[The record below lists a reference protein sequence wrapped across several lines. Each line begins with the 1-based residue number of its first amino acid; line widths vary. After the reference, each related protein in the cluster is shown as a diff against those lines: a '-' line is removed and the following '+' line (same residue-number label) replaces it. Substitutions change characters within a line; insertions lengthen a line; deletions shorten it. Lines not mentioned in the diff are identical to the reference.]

1 VAPLERVRAG
11 ADTRAIME
19 LRPKP
24 ATHSVSPS
32 APAPETTGLEFCPA
46 CGSDFVNAVK
56 WEPVYEHAWWILLR
70 CGECAHFGDAIVSN
84 AVAER
89 FDEELDRRA
98 DPIASAAHRLE
109 LERMAAEVG
118 AVMVALQ
125 HDLIDADDFAR

>member
-1 VAPLERVRAG
+1 MDPAAVRGVRALRRR
-11 ADTRAIME
+11 TR
-19 LRPKP
+19 LQR
-24 ATHSVSPS
+24 
-32 APAPETTGLEFCPA
+32 G
-46 CGSDFVNAVK
+46 
-56 WEPVYEHAWWILLR
+56 
-70 CGECAHFGDAIVSN
+70 
-84 AVAER
+84 R